1 MKSGLIKMGV
11 ALVIAVP
18 LLAINNNNY
27 HVNVEAA
34 PKKDEVSVATA
45 THEDFSEGTR
55 AIIQDQWEN
64 ENINEHN
71 YDEVMAKYGGYDN
84 WLLHL
89 GGVFAKYAGEDTI
102 IEIKTAEDLQI
113 AAEYT
118 WGLMTIFGFDYMST
132 DEKFHKWGASNK
144 EVEPYAFYT
153 NPNRGWLNHMYD
165 DVPIDRICSKKATK
179 EGKWIGMRTNCNC
192 GVGSYI
198 KKTSLYRDYGD
209 KAGATP
215 KSSRQLV
222 SDSEL
227 QVGYLVHFYGHTN
240 EPGDIKWH
248 HVAIVGEIDYETGEK
263 IMYDSGNRFVR
274 TGKFKKKLSKDY
286 GSYRAHHG
294 ERICNIDQTTCLGTE
309 AGETTQTP
317 TSYTPIPSSDTPLDT
332 SPGFRNE
339 WYNGTHYYISVP
351 DNPTEAMP
359 LVVFLHGSGE
369 NSSFKKLGGI
379 TPVKYVKKK
388 EPYKIGKYVFIA
400 PHSSDGSWGE
410 RSTQKRTMELIEKIA
425 NDYKIDK
432 NRIILTG
439 MSRGAMGVWSF
450 VRHYPNYFAGIVPV
464 SNGAQDKEHVE
475 PFLNLPIFAM
485 VGTEKSDKNDEPK
498 IKQKMEEIINSINEK
513 SGKKLARL
521 IIIEGETHG
530 GAQNKGFVRRDL
542 YEWMLAQRKS

>member
-1 MKSGLIKMGV
+1 MKSWLIKMGV
-11 ALVIAVP
+11 ALVVAIP
-18 LLAINNNNY
+18 LLAINNNNF

-89 GGVFAKYAGEDTI
+89 GGVFAQYAGEDTL

-144 EVEPYAFYT
+144 EVEPYSFYT
-153 NPNRGWLNHMYD
+153 NPNRGWINHMYD

-179 EGKWIGMRTNCNC
+179 EGTWIGMRTNCNC
-192 GVGSYI
+192 GVGSFI
-198 KKTSLYRDYGD
+198 KKTSLRRDYGD

-215 KSSRQLV
+215 KSSRQRV

-227 QVGYLVHFYGHTN
+227 QVGDLVHFYGYVSK
-240 EPGDIKWH
+240 GDSDWH

-263 IMYDSGNRFVR
+263 IMYDSGNRFIR

-286 GSYRAHHG
+286 GSYRFHHG
-294 ERICNIDQTTCLGTE
+294 ERICDIDQTTCLGTE

-317 TSYTPIPSSDTPLDT
+317 TNYTPIPSSDTPLNT
-332 SPGFRNE
+332 RTGFWE
-339 WYNGTHYYISVP
+339 DSYNGMRYYISVP

-359 LVVFLHGSGE
+359 LVIFLHGVGE
-369 NSSFKKLGGI
+369 IGNMGKLGKI
-379 TPVKYVKKK
+379 KPVTYVKEKK
-388 EPYKIGKYVFIA
+388 AYKSGNFVFIA
-400 PHSSDGSWGE
+400 PLLNSGYWHKKE
-410 RSTQKRTMELIEKIA
+410 KAVLQLIEKISD
-425 NDYKIDK
+425 DYKIDK
-432 NRIILTG
+432 NRIILSG
-439 MSRGAMGVWSF
+439 MSLGGGGVWTIAD
-450 VRHYPNYFAGIVPV
+450 RNPGYFAGLVICSHATMGIKKQHFVNTPIWGMAGDAT
-464 SNGAQDKEHVE
+464 SKEKGIRDNMKK
-475 PFLNLPIFAM
+475 LIKDINNL
-485 VGTEKSDKNDEPK
+485 
-498 IKQKMEEIINSINEK
+498 
-513 SGKKLARL
+513 SGKGLAKYVQ
-521 IIIEGETHG
+521 IDNATHG
-530 GAQNKGFVRRDL
+530 GAQTKGYARDDL
-542 YEWMLAQRKS
+542 YEWILAQRKN